1 MAIIERLVGE
11 RPSGVS
17 GRTMRRAGR
26 ADADGELT
34 PVDSEALPEDRTFAA
49 ASDAEL
55 ACALGNLELP
65 ALDEAFR
72 RHATQVADMVRRT
85 AGGYHVDDVVQEVF
99 LSLWRAPERFQPALG
114 SLGSYL
120 VMVARTKTIDAVRSD
135 NAWQRRHVRHGTQL
149 SEVGGVEDT
158 VIASV
163 TATELR
169 MALRALPMTERV
181 AIELAFFGGYTYR
194 EVATQ
199 LSEPEGTIKSRI
211 RSGLR
216 RLETALRRLGAAE
229 LE

>member
-1 MAIIERLVGE
+1 
-11 RPSGVS
+11 
-17 GRTMRRAGR
+17 MRRAGR
-26 ADADGELT
+26 ADPGGELT
-34 PVDSEALPEDRTFAA
+34 PVESEALPEDRTYAA
-49 ASDAEL
+49 ASDAQL

-72 RHATQVADMVRRT
+72 RHATQVADVVRRI
-85 AGGYHVDDVVQEVF
+85 AGEYHVDDVVQEVF
-99 LSLWRAPERFQPALG
+99 LSLWRAPERFRPALG

-163 TATELR
+163 SATELR

-216 RLETALRRLGAAE
+216 RLETALRGLGAAE

>member
-1 MAIIERLVGE
+1 MAIIERLLGE

-17 GRTMRRAGR
+17 GPTMRRAGR
-26 ADADGELT
+26 ADADVELT
-34 PVDSEALPEDRTFAA
+34 PVGSEALPGDRTFAA
-49 ASDAEL
+49 ASDAQL
-55 ACALGNLELP
+55 AIALGNLELP

-72 RHATQVADMVRRT
+72 RHATQVADAVRRT

-114 SLGSYL
+114 SLGPYL

-135 NAWQRRHVRHGTQL
+135 DAWRRRHVRHGSQL

-158 VIASV
+158 VMASV
-163 TATELR
+163 SATELR